1 MGKAMSTYNCS
12 GNSVKIR
19 TLLVDDSQIFR
30 QAADNFVQRHQ
41 ELKLIGA
48 FPSTETALE
57 SVEALQPH
65 VVLIDLDMPGHE
77 CLDTIHRLRDLLPQV
92 GIIVLT
98 LLKGESFRQ
107 AAIAAGAHDFVP
119 KVTMVTD
126 LMPAIRRVVKANGAD
141 NNA

>member
-1 MGKAMSTYNCS
+1 MSEYSYSRNN
-12 GNSVKIR
+12 GKIR

-30 QAADNFVQRHQ
+30 QAANDFVERHQ
-41 ELKLIGA
+41 ELKLIGT
-48 FPSTETALE
+48 FPNTEKALE

-65 VVLIDLDMPGHE
+65 VVLIDLDMPGHA
-77 CLDTIHRLRDLLPQV
+77 CLDTIHRLRDLLPQA

-107 AAIAAGAHDFVP
+107 AALAAGAHDFVP

-126 LMPAIRRVVKANGAD
+126 LMPAIRRVVKKNDAEKDA
-141 NNA
+141 